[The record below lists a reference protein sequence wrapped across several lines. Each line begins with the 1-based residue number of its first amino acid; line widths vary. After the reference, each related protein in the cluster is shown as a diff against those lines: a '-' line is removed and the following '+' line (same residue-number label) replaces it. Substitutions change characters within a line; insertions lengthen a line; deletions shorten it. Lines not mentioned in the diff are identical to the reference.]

1 MASEAFD
8 LNLIPSVSPFM
19 RHAFAI
25 FWSRLPLN
33 ISIIRSITLQAFM
46 SPCCISSFSCSFA
59 RSVSYFLFAISYW
72 KLTWCL
78 IIGTRPSV
86 SGLPFATASIF
97 TPKVSS
103 SFVFLYKRF
112 LSASTSAP
120 FLSSKTILIPSFDD
134 WLVMST
140 ISVVAFD
147 STSE

>member
-1 MASEAFD
+1 MKREIIDASQLELVD
-8 LNLIPSVSPFM
+8 QVVDIKRVTKVVKGGRNM
-19 RHAFAI
+19 RFTALVVVGDKNGHVGA
-25 FWSRLPLN
+25 
-33 ISIIRSITLQAFM
+33 
-46 SPCCISSFSCSFA
+46 
-59 RSVSYFLFAISYW
+59 
-72 KLTWCL
+72 
-78 IIGTRPSV
+78 
-86 SGLPFATASIF
+86 GLPFATASIF

-134 WLVMST
+134 WLVIST